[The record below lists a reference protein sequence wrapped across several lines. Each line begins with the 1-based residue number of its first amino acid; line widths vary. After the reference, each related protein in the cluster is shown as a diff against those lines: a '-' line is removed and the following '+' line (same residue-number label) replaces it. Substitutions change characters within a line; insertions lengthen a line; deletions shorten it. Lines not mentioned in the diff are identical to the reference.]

1 MNFIGMSAK
10 KCEKSTFYLL
20 IDLRVNFNKFSY
32 TYFVKY
38 WNFQNL
44 PQTCLTLKCLPQIEV
59 GLRQVLQ
66 NCYFNDILN
75 KMIHI
80 LIKIGKCV

>member
-20 IDLRVNFNKFSY
+20 NDLRVNFNKFSY

-44 PQTCLTLKCLPQIEV
+44 PHFKTTTSNWGRFEAGFTKLL
-59 GLRQVLQ
+59 
-66 NCYFNDILN
+66 F
-75 KMIHI
+75 
-80 LIKIGKCV
+80 